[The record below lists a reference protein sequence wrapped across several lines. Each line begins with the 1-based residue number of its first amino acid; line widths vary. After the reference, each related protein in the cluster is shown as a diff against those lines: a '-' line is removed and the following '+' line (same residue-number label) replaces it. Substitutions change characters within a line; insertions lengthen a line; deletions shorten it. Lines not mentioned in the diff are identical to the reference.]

1 MPCQG
6 GSLMRDS
13 LHQIPITHDDVDVVI
28 YQADPLLVKRP
39 SYKLFCNSHPHSCGE
54 VLPERARC
62 CFHSG
67 CVAKFRVSGS
77 FASILPEVF
86 QILQGDL
93 IRSEEHTSELQSRG
107 HLVCRLLLEK
117 KKRKIPMKTHKPSRR
132 PRPAIKSRT
141 R

>member
-13 LHQIPITHDDVDVVI
+13 LHQIPITHDGVDVVI
-28 YQADPLLVKRP
+28 YQADLLLVKRP

-54 VLPERARC
+54 ALPERARC

-93 IRSEEHTSELQSRG
+93 ISIKMQERIEQHRAVPRSEEHTSELQSRG
-107 HLVCRLLLEK
+107 H
-117 KKRKIPMKTHKPSRR
+117 
-132 PRPAIKSRT
+132 
-141 R
+141 